1 MGLRVYKPY
10 EQKEPVKRFG
20 AFTVQVVKVPHG
32 VCECYA
38 YYIKVADRRI
48 LYATDF
54 EYFKYSM
61 AKVKLTDM
69 LIECNY
75 QDKYLNLDADN
86 ITHKVTGHCS
96 LDTCRKFVEHNATD
110 ELRTVILCHLG
121 VETANGVECV
131 EEIKQVVSENVFV
144 DYAQAGR
151 TWYLE

>member
-20 AFTVQVVKVPHG
+20 AFTVQVIEVPHG
-32 VCECYA
+32 ECECYA

-75 QDKYLNLDADN
+75 QDKYLNLDAEN
-86 ITHKVTGHCS
+86 INHKVIGHCS

-110 ELRTVILCHLG
+110 ELRTVILTHLG

-131 EEIKQVVSENVFV
+131 EEINQVVSENVFV